1 VPPNP
6 FVPSFLCAF
15 FTISSGT
22 MSKTEVPLHS
32 PSHIGEFVREIVE
45 GHGLNV
51 STGARVLGVTRQTLS
66 ILLNCHSG
74 LSSEMA
80 LRIEKA
86 FGVKMDT
93 LLKMQTAWEIA
104 EARKREG
111 EFNLPR
117 YMAA

>member
-1 VPPNP
+1 M
-6 FVPSFLCAF
+6 
-15 FTISSGT
+15 SGIQ
-22 MSKTEVPLHS
+22 MHS
-32 PSHIGEFVREIVE
+32 PSHIGAFVREIVE

-51 STGARVLGVTRQTLS
+51 TTGARQLGVTRQALS
-66 ILLNCHSG
+66 NLMNEHGG

-93 LLKMQTAWEIA
+93 LLRMQTAWEIA

-111 EFNLPR
+111 DVRVERF
-117 YMAA
+117 AA

>member
-1 VPPNP
+1 
-6 FVPSFLCAF
+6 
-15 FTISSGT
+15 
-22 MSKTEVPLHS
+22 MSTEIAMHS
-32 PSHIGEFVREIVE
+32 PAHIGAFVREIVE

-51 STGARVLGVTRQTLS
+51 STGAKVLGVTRQTLS
-66 ILLNCHSG
+66 ILVNEHGG

-93 LLKMQTAWEIA
+93 LLRMQTSWEIA

-111 EFNLPR
+111 EVEVER
-117 YMAA
+117 YLAA

>member
-1 VPPNP
+1 
-6 FVPSFLCAF
+6 
-15 FTISSGT
+15 
-22 MSKTEVPLHS
+22 MHS

-51 STGARVLGVTRQTLS
+51 SAAARVLGVTRQTLS
-66 ILLNCHSG
+66 ILLNCQGG
-74 LSSEMA
+74 LSPDMA

-86 FGVKMDT
+86 FGVRMDT

-111 EFNLPR
+111 TFDIAR
-117 YMAA
+117 YLAA

>member
-1 VPPNP
+1 MKN
-6 FVPSFLCAF
+6 
-15 FTISSGT
+15 
-22 MSKTEVPLHS
+22 MEVRMHS

-45 GHGLNV
+45 GHDLNV
-51 STGARVLGVTRQTLS
+51 SSAARVLGVTRQTLS
-66 ILLNCHSG
+66 ILLNCRGG
-74 LSSEMA
+74 LSPDMA

-86 FGVKMDT
+86 FGVRMDT

-111 EFNLPR
+111 EFDIPR